1 MLAGLLER
9 VRTPEFVTDVLQ
21 IAKCVIAA
29 TVAWWLSVNVLESQL
44 PFLAPWTAL
53 LAVHATVYRS
63 LTRGVQTTVATTIGV
78 GLSFLVGGL
87 IGVSVWTFALA
98 VLVGLAGSRITGLRS
113 EGIAIATTAV
123 FVLGSG
129 FGEQAPL
136 LADRLIEVSVG
147 VGVGVAVNVLFV
159 PPLRDRQAERYVGS
173 LNHRIG
179 EVLIEMAD
187 ELAGSWNSDRA
198 EAWVAETESIDEE
211 VAQGWQTMRFARES
225 RKVNPRRYVPTSLRS
240 ARVRDRAAGEVEYE
254 GILGRLDE
262 GVSHLRHLARI
273 LRESTYAEAPWDEEF
288 RHEWVPIVRDLGR
301 RLQGDG
307 DGDGDGD
314 GEGESESDGIGERI
328 DTLARRFSGP
338 DGVPA
343 GDLWPVYGA
352 LLTSVRHLL
361 VIVDDVTL
369 AREGTSGS

>member
-1 MLAGLLER
+1 MLAGLLDR
-9 VRTPEFVTDVLQ
+9 VRTPEFVTDALQ
-21 IAKCVIAA
+21 IVKCVIAA

-159 PPLRDRQAERYVGS
+159 PPLRDRQAERYVAS

-179 EVLIEMAD
+179 AVLIEMGD
-187 ELAGSWNSDRA
+187 ELAGSWSSDRA
-198 EAWVAETESIDEE
+198 EVWVAETESIDEE

-240 ARVRDRAAGEVEYE
+240 ARVRARPTGEVEYE
-254 GILGRLDE
+254 GILLRLDE
-262 GVSHLRHLARI
+262 GVSHLRHLARL

-288 RHEWVPIVRDLGR
+288 RREWVLIVRDLGR
-301 RLQGDG
+301 RLQGE
-307 DGDGDGD
+307 
-314 GEGESESDGIGERI
+314 GEGEGEGIGERI
-328 DTLARRFSGP
+328 DALARRFSGP

-361 VIVDDVTL
+361 VIVDDVTT
-369 AREGTSGS
+369 AREGTSGA